1 MIGTQAQ
8 DWPTVHQSAEMQALR
23 DYVTAAD
30 GYRYASQAASTLR
43 LDVTHSNLIQR
54 WHDLVFDSSMTV
66 GRVKEKLYFHGGTPA
81 EHQELYL
88 RRGGGDTLFL
98 WDDKKTLADYGV
110 KNGMEL
116 HIKDTNPYSL
126 SANGGLEDVSQV
138 QKYVMA
144 DEDRYQVVASCL
156 VAKKHVVFFAA
167 CALFELGLEAN
178 VARVILRFG
187 GKALPFSGSKLLQ
200 EYDKLENSVR
210 AVKRRE
216 KEKAAAER
224 AARIAAGDVIEEEPC
239 ESIEEVSARIT
250 VGSRCQVHPGGRRG
264 EVAFV
269 GSVRG
274 AKGVWIGV
282 GLDEPQGNNDGSKA
296 GEHYFDCK
304 GEKSFEVMLV
314 APLHD

>member
-30 GYRYASQAASTLR
+30 GYRYANQAASTLR

-98 WDDKKTLADYGV
+98 WDEKKTLADYGV

-144 DEDRYQVVASCL
+144 DE
-156 VAKKHVVFFAA
+156 
-167 CALFELGLEAN
+167 
-178 VARVILRFG
+178 
-187 GKALPFSGSKLLQ
+187 

-224 AARIAAGDVIEEEPC
+224 AARIAAGD
-239 ESIEEVSARIT
+239 VSARIT

-304 GEKSFEVMLV
+304 GEKYGCFVRPDNVEVGDFPELDPF
-314 APLHD
+314 ASDEEF

>member
-1 MIGTQAQ
+1 MVHPSGLRQQPKFRDYSASHHLAPIFFGVAMIGTQSQ

-30 GYRYASQAASTLR
+30 GYRYANQAASTLR
-43 LDVTHSNLIQR
+43 LDATHSNLIQR
-54 WHDLVFDSSMTV
+54 WHDLVFDSNMTV

-98 WDDKKTLADYGV
+98 WDEKKTLGDYGV

-138 QKYVMA
+138 QKYIMA
-144 DEDRYQVVASCL
+144 DED
-156 VAKKHVVFFAA
+156 
-167 CALFELGLEAN
+167 
-178 VARVILRFG
+178 
-187 GKALPFSGSKLLQ
+187 
-200 EYDKLENSVR
+200 YDKLENSVR

-216 KEKAAAER
+216 KEKAAAEL
-224 AARIAAGDVIEEEPC
+224 AARIAAGEEEPS
-239 ESIEEVSARIT
+239 ESVEEVSAR
-250 VGSRCQVHPGGRRG
+250 VPLGSRCQVHPGGRRG

-274 AKGVWIGV
+274 AKGVWIGI
-282 GLDEPQGNNDGSKA
+282 GLDEPQGNNDGTKA

-304 GEKSFEVMLV
+304 GDKYGCFVRPDNVEVGDFPELDPF
-314 APLHD
+314 ASDEEF